1 MKTDNKQIL
10 IITTIIIGLC
20 FLAVF
25 IFTMPSLVNQFN
37 LSTDSKSNIG
47 SAIGG
52 ITAPL
57 IGIFSSVLLYLAL
70 TKQTQSNIDQRIKN
84 ESDIIFLLL
93 NQLDNEIS
101 NLYFHFTENTGAAKT
116 EFNYSGVQA
125 FHIFV
130 QQLNT
135 KKLLTNFGYTFN
147 SFYQAKQVLLV
158 IRSFVLVENRIE
170 LSEISRDLKAMF
182 YQKLDLVYQCKLS
195 ESLKILLK
203 VIEEYPNVKDHVT
216 EEIEIFVKAHS
227 ADTTANSGFASAG
240 GDQ

>member
-1 MKTDNKQIL
+1 MKTDNKLIL
-10 IITTIIIGLC
+10 IIAVIIIGLC
-20 FLAVF
+20 FLSVF
-25 IFTMPSLVNQFN
+25 IFTMPALVNQFN
-37 LSTDSKSNIG
+37 LSTDAKSNIG

-70 TKQTQSNIDQRIKN
+70 NRQTQSNIDQRIKN

-101 NLYFHFTENTGAAKT
+101 SLYFNFTEKTGTDKSD
-116 EFNYSGVQA
+116 FNYSGVQA

-135 KKLLTNFGYTFN
+135 KKLLSNSSHTFN
-147 SFYQAKQVLLV
+147 SFYQAKQILLV
-158 IRSFVLVENRIE
+158 IRSFELVENRIE
-170 LSEISRDLKAMF
+170 LAEILRDLKAMF
-182 YQKLDLVYQCKLS
+182 YEKLGLIYQCKLY

-203 VIEEYPNVKDHVT
+203 VIEEYPHVKDHVT
-216 EEIEIFVKAHS
+216 EKIASFVKAH
-227 ADTTANSGFASAG
+227 AEDTTANNGFASAG
-240 GDQ
+240 RNQ